1 MSSIYTAMRKEH
13 LSTWRLWYLINQ
25 RCDPEWRAKYIPH
38 NTTFY
43 DICDD
48 WSREVSGEQG
58 FINFMDDVGD
68 LSAVENLHRI
78 DTNKAYEPNNVVKG
92 TTTTRAHRTRSYLSP
107 KAQGAQR
114 AKLNGIPPWEYY
126 GRLKKGWSIKR
137 ASTEPYK
144 SRYRRKNNGIT

>member
-1 MSSIYTAMRKEH
+1 MFMSSIYTAMRKEH

-78 DTNKAYEPNNVVKG
+78 DTNKAYEPEHIGLVHIFHLK
-92 TTTTRAHRTRSYLSP
+92 HRV
-107 KAQGAQR
+107 
-114 AKLNGIPPWEYY
+114 LNGQNKTEFPHGNIM
-126 GRLKKGWSIKR
+126 GVLKKVG
-137 ASTEPYK
+137 A
-144 SRYRRKNNGIT
+144 